1 MSYVALYR
9 AYRPQTFDEVSG
21 QKAIIQTLRNAIK
34 LNKVSHAYLFAGPR
48 GTGKTTLAKI
58 MAKALCCED
67 GPNDNFDNN
76 SPICQGITKGSI
88 ADVVEIDAASN
99 NGVDDIR
106 NLRDNVKF
114 LPSTCRYKIYIID
127 EAHMLTDQ
135 AWNAL
140 LKTLEEPP
148 TYVIFILATTEPH
161 TIPAT
166 ILSRCQRFDFQGL
179 ETGEISERLK
189 EVSKSENINIT
200 DEAIEVISELAE
212 GGMRDALS
220 LLDASIS
227 YSGDIVEASDVLE
240 VSGNVSDTDILN
252 ILYEIYNNNGS
263 VALDN
268 LSSILKQGKEIS
280 KVIADFISFLR
291 NVLLYKI
298 GKIKSDKA
306 IYKNSTYI
314 SFSKSISTNLVYT
327 YLTLLNDCLIN
338 IKYTN
343 QKKAFLEVCILKMAD
358 KNTVDYEALLS
369 RIDRLEEE
377 LKNIKHVNQKPSGPI
392 FSSDLELNLDIPYVD
407 TTNSQ
412 TNNFDYSN
420 CIKSS
425 ELNLVLN
432 NGDKL
437 LRNEVGKIL
446 VEIKKDIPL
455 LNNANI
461 VCVSNE
467 SIIITLPTEG
477 TCNRFMK
484 DPNYTNVLKRFN
496 INNYKFSNLYFIN
509 TSMWEEVFKD
519 YLDKFKAGD
528 KKPVLDNHNIKIFK
542 YVKQEVL
549 KPYDPLEEFFDN

>member
-1 MSYVALYR
+1 M
-9 AYRPQTFDEVSG
+9 
-21 QKAIIQTLRNAIK
+21 
-34 LNKVSHAYLFAGPR
+34 
-48 GTGKTTLAKI
+48 
-58 MAKALCCED
+58 
-67 GPNDNFDNN
+67 
-76 SPICQGITKGSI
+76 
-88 ADVVEIDAASN
+88 
-99 NGVDDIR
+99 
-106 NLRDNVKF
+106 
-114 LPSTCRYKIYIID
+114 
-127 EAHMLTDQ
+127 
-135 AWNAL
+135 
-140 LKTLEEPP
+140 
-148 TYVIFILATTEPH
+148 
-161 TIPAT
+161 
-166 ILSRCQRFDFQGL
+166 
-179 ETGEISERLK
+179 
-189 EVSKSENINIT
+189 
-200 DEAIEVISELAE
+200 
-212 GGMRDALS
+212 
-220 LLDASIS
+220 
-227 YSGDIVEASDVLE
+227 
-240 VSGNVSDTDILN
+240 
-252 ILYEIYNNNGS
+252 
-263 VALDN
+263 
-268 LSSILKQGKEIS
+268 
-280 KVIADFISFLR
+280 
-291 NVLLYKI
+291 LYKI
-298 GKIKSDKA
+298 GKIKSDKS

-314 SFSKSISTNLVYT
+314 SFSKSISTNLIYT

-377 LKNIKHVNQKPSGPI
+377 LKNIKHVNQKPSGPV
-392 FSSDLELNLDIPYVD
+392 FSPDLEFNLDIPYVD

-420 CIKSS
+420 CIKSRD
-425 ELNLVLN
+425 LNLVLN

-437 LRNEVGKIL
+437 LRNEVSKIL

>member
-9 AYRPQTFDEVSG
+9 SYRPQTFDEVCG

-106 NLRDNVKF
+106 GLRDNVKF

-161 TIPAT
+161 TIPTT

-179 ETGEISERLK
+179 EPKEISDRLK
-189 EVSKSENINIT
+189 EVAKSEKINVT
-200 DEAIEVISELAE
+200 DEAVEVIAELAE

-220 LLDASIS
+220 LLDAAIS
-227 YSGDIVEASDVLE
+227 YSGDVVEAKHVLE
-240 VSGNVSDTDILN
+240 VSGNVSDLDILN
-252 ILYEIYNNNGS
+252 MMYEIYNNNGS
-263 VALDN
+263 LALDL
-268 LSSILKQGKEIS
+268 LSNVLKQGKEIS

-298 GKIKSDKA
+298 GKINSDKA

-314 SFSKSISTNLVYT
+314 SFAKSISTNLIYT

-358 KNTVDYEALLS
+358 KNTIDYEALLS
-369 RIDRLEEE
+369 RIDRLETE
-377 LKNIKHVNQKPSGPI
+377 LKNINVKSNKSTGPI
-392 FSSDLELNLDIPYVD
+392 FSSDLDDNFIVEEIRP
-407 TTNSQ
+407 Q
-412 TNNFDYSN
+412 TIGFDYTN

-425 ELNLVLN
+425 DLNEVLN
-432 NGDKL
+432 NGNKI
-437 LRNEVGKIL
+437 LRNDVSKIL
-446 VEIKKDIPL
+446 TDIKKDIPL
-455 LNNANI
+455 LNSANI
-461 VCVSNE
+461 VCASDS

-484 DPNYTNVLKRFN
+484 DPNYTKVLNSFN
-496 INNYKFSNLYFIN
+496 TNNYKFKKLYFIN

-519 YLDKFKAGD
+519 YLDKFKAGE
-528 KKPVLDNHNIKIFK
+528 KKPVLDTHNIKIYK
-542 YVKQEVL
+542 YEEQKNETSF
-549 KPYDPLEEFFDN
+549 DPLDEFFDN

>member
-9 AYRPQTFDEVSG
+9 AYRPQTFDEVYG

-88 ADVVEIDAASN
+88 SDVVEIDAASN

-148 TYVIFILATTEPH
+148 AYVIFILATTEPH

-179 ETGEISERLK
+179 ETSEISERLK
-189 EVSKSENINIT
+189 EVSLSENINIT
-200 DEAIEVISELAE
+200 DEAIEIIAELAE

-227 YSGDIVEASDVLE
+227 YSGDKVDASDVLE
-240 VSGNVSDTDILN
+240 VSGNVSDIDILN
-252 ILYEIYNNNGS
+252 MMNEIYNNNGS
-263 VALDN
+263 LALDN
-268 LSSILKQGKEIS
+268 LSNVLKQGKEIS
-280 KVIADFISFLR
+280 KVIADFITFLR

-298 GKIKSDKA
+298 GKIKSDKS
-306 IYKNSTYI
+306 IYKNSLYI
-314 SFSKSISTNLVYT
+314 SFSKSISTNLIYS

-358 KNTVDYEALLS
+358 KNTIDLEALLS

-377 LKNIKHVNQKPSGPI
+377 IKNVRNVSHKPSGPV
-392 FSSDLELNLDIPYVD
+392 FSPDLEDNIYPEVINRTN
-407 TTNSQ
+407 TTSD
-412 TNNFDYSN
+412 FDYSN
-420 CIKSS
+420 CISS
-425 ELNLVLN
+425 LDLNEVLN
-432 NGDKL
+432 NGNKL
-437 LRNEVGKIL
+437 LRNEVSKL
-446 VEIKKDIPL
+446 LAEIKKDIPL

-461 VCVSNE
+461 VCVSDE
-467 SIIITLPTEG
+467 SIIVTLPTEG

-484 DPNYTNVLKRFN
+484 DPNYSNVLKRFN
-496 INNYKFSNLYFIN
+496 VDNYNFKNLYFIN

-519 YLDKFKAGD
+519 YIEKFKAGD

-542 YVKQEVL
+542 YIEKKVD